1 MSTSIIAVTNGPDK
15 SALLRAVTNPDLQLR
30 TVFVTPDG
38 MIETLIETI
47 EERGED
53 GVGFTVWG
61 HLHSTTARGAYFTGS
76 YNCATRIGRLALKTG
91 A

>member
-1 MSTSIIAVTNGPDK
+1 
-15 SALLRAVTNPDLQLR
+15 
-30 TVFVTPDG
+30 